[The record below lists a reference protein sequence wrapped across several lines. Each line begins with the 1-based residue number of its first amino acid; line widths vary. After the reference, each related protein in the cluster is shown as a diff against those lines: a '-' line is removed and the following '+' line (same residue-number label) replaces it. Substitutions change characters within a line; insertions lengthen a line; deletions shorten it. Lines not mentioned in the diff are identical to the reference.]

1 MVNRI
6 TRKSKGGNKNKS
18 LKKLGGDNGEKESK
32 SFLSRFI
39 PGFRGS
45 NKPPLSQQEGE
56 SGKPQLTRQKGEYGE
71 DAFSEADIDINYR
84 TGLNDTHTSIINTP
98 KEEAEEA
105 AEARLAISDEE
116 ATRRDAAE
124 AVEQKRIADIVTP
137 IVKKEVFA
145 EVGQSLKG
153 INDRVEKLEADINML
168 QGKKEEPVSAVKP
181 VSTEE
186 GEEEQVTAVVEEP
199 VSKVEEDDGDDDVM
213 NQEDEKRMEEW
224 VETYGSANKDKKEEG
239 EEEEEE
245 KKVEESKGGKSR
257 RRRRR
262 SKGKSRRKRGRR

>member
-6 TRKSKGGNKNKS
+6 TRKSKGGNKNTT
-18 LKKLGGDNGEKESK
+18 LKKLGGDDGEKDGNNS
-32 SFLSRFI
+32 SLFSRFMDR
-39 PGFRGS
+39 FKGS
-45 NKPPLSQQEGE
+45 KKPPLSRQEGE
-56 SGKPQLTRQKGEYGE
+56 YGPN
-71 DAFSEADIDINYR
+71 AFSENKPMSGKGQFGSDQEQGVR
-84 TGLNDTHTSIINTP
+84 
-98 KEEAEEA
+98 EER
-105 AEARLAISDEE
+105 EARQHEREQE

-213 NQEDEKRMEEW
+213 NQ
-224 VETYGSANKDKKEEG
+224 
-239 EEEEEE
+239 
-245 KKVEESKGGKSR
+245 
-257 RRRRR
+257 
-262 SKGKSRRKRGRR
+262 